1 MKTIIFAHPWHES
14 FNKAILDSVTG
25 ILDEKKEE
33 YTVIDLNK
41 DGFNPVMTE
50 EELALYSQG
59 KSTDPLV
66 ERYKE
71 ILKKTDELILIFPIW
86 WSSMPAILKG
96 FFDKTM
102 IKGFAYK
109 ASKTGITG
117 LLNNI
122 KTAKIITTAGA
133 PKFIMKILGF
143 GLTMKMAVL
152 GGIGIKKSKWIHFSI
167 KVGNSDE
174 KRKRFLEKVKKFMS
188 N

>member
-1 MKTIIFAHPWHES
+1 MKTIIFAHPWHGS
-14 FNKAILDSVTG
+14 FNKSILNSVTET
-25 ILDEKKEE
+25 LDKKKDE

-41 DGFNPVMTE
+41 DKFNPVMTE

-59 KSTDPLV
+59 KNIDPLV
-66 ERYKE
+66 EKYQE
-71 ILKKTDELILIFPIW
+71 ILKRTDELILIFPIW

-96 FFDKTM
+96 FFDK
-102 IKGFAYK
+102 INGKGFAYED
-109 ASKTGITG
+109 SKTGIIG

-152 GGIGIKKSKWIHFSI
+152 GGIGIKKSKWIHFSV

-174 KRKRFLEKVKKFMS
+174 KRKQFLEKVKKFIS